1 DVNPFVLPKT
11 QDILFIREKQLKMIK
26 KNNRLKRKNHVQ
38 DKTTFATR
46 IKARIGSMKRFYELD
61 AVDDVE
67 EDEDKDDDKPRKC
80 DPAWMIS
87 TVKSCHYDEESLKE
101 YINRTREMFLL
112 QYSLS
117 VKEETMQKMDAIAA
131 KEEENLNQANTHL
144 EESAVAFEEFL
155 KENDKFSV
163 DAVKIAEQE
172 TKDKLEK
179 MIEMKKATAQMMNVK
194 SEISKL
200 AETLKEYLKYK
211 EFLDNVAPKEWK
223 EECRERE
230 LLKRQKVKQVKK
242 KQKEQIGPST
252 LSVTTK
258 SKQET
263 WKDVFGSRI
272 QSRLVITSKSLYRSS
287 QCKGVVAPESI
298 THEHKPVY
306 CSSEAAT
313 HVPEPHVDLTDN
325 IQTVTRFEELE
336 NKTSGRSL
344 HRTDSSKDTK
354 QGSKQAIKDTN
365 SSGVKETYCITSRN
379 NVLKKIKRKEK
390 KSLPKC
396 CVSLLSFSFSGQQPP
411 KKNKMLEALN
421 KKIDE
426 VYRSCIGDVQAQ
438 INTLQMLTN
447 IEGRLQE
454 LFECLETVPVAL
466 LETIEKIKQKENRS
480 RIREERLKHQLSI
493 QEERLRRTMERATA
507 DAKKPVGRKLVFRS
521 IPPAVKRKKD
531 KADLSVCRKQDEL
544 QYFFT

>member
-1 DVNPFVLPKT
+1 
-11 QDILFIREKQLKMIK
+11 MIK

-194 SEISKL
+194 RLDS
-200 AETLKEYLKYK
+200 AEKY
-211 EFLDNVAPKEWK
+211 
-223 EECRERE
+223 
-230 LLKRQKVKQVKK
+230 
-242 KQKEQIGPST
+242 
-252 LSVTTK
+252 
-258 SKQET
+258 
-263 WKDVFGSRI
+263 
-272 QSRLVITSKSLYRSS
+272 
-287 QCKGVVAPESI
+287 
-298 THEHKPVY
+298 
-306 CSSEAAT
+306 
-313 HVPEPHVDLTDN
+313 
-325 IQTVTRFEELE
+325 
-336 NKTSGRSL
+336 
-344 HRTDSSKDTK
+344 
-354 QGSKQAIKDTN
+354 
-365 SSGVKETYCITSRN
+365 
-379 NVLKKIKRKEK
+379 
-390 KSLPKC
+390 
-396 CVSLLSFSFSGQQPP
+396 
-411 KKNKMLEALN
+411 
-421 KKIDE
+421 
-426 VYRSCIGDVQAQ
+426 
-438 INTLQMLTN
+438 
-447 IEGRLQE
+447 
-454 LFECLETVPVAL
+454 
-466 LETIEKIKQKENRS
+466 
-480 RIREERLKHQLSI
+480 
-493 QEERLRRTMERATA
+493 
-507 DAKKPVGRKLVFRS
+507 
-521 IPPAVKRKKD
+521 
-531 KADLSVCRKQDEL
+531 
-544 QYFFT
+544 